1 MSVFFCK
8 KNSVFCLEKYLYSK
22 QYCESCVRDF
32 LVLFSVFVRQKVTI
46 TENITFADSL
56 SGIRPPDCSD
66 LAKNPK
72 NDNEV
77 TIFRCRRLQFF
88 LFLLSSLATG
98 PNLMLISSLVL
109 ELWQF
114 CVIRDWPEIPKLEIP
129 LSKFCPISGDL
140 GKLWIQNLARMSLIE
155 YYWILLL
162 NTEFQGYSFYRFRV
176 IKGKPTGE

>member
-1 MSVFFCK
+1 MLETSHLAPKYTSICSFRKYTVQCLGPLNFADVSIFLQ

-77 TIFRCRRLQFF
+77 TIFRCGRLQFF

-109 ELWQF
+109 EL
-114 CVIRDWPEIPKLEIP
+114 
-129 LSKFCPISGDL
+129 
-140 GKLWIQNLARMSLIE
+140 
-155 YYWILLL
+155 
-162 NTEFQGYSFYRFRV
+162 
-176 IKGKPTGE
+176 